1 MLNIP
6 RDELELITGTGT
18 ITDMAPAVPL
28 AVSIGAAVG
37 TSGAIEA
44 AGGFGALASLGAP
57 TVGVAFGGAASS
69 FIAGWAIGS
78 YIGEQAFVREK
89 LSEWLWD
96 VFGDD

>member
-1 MLNIP
+1 MLVIP
-6 RDELELITGTGT
+6 REALDRVTGTGT
-18 ITDMAPAVPL
+18 LSDMAPAIPI
-28 AVSIGAAVG
+28 AASIGVAAG
-37 TSGAIEA
+37 SSAAIET
-44 AGGFGALASLGAP
+44 AGGLAAFGSLG
-57 TVGVAFGGAASS
+57 GAFGGIALGGAASS